1 MWIAQ
6 LLAEDESREDENV
19 LRPLAWTERAQQ
31 GMPPYDE

>member
-19 LRPLAWTERAQQ
+19 LRPLTRTERAQQ